1 MNFKNFHDVLNFAVK
16 QEEAAIAGY
25 GDLMEKTRLP
35 GLKALLKELQE
46 EERHHKQL
54 LLHTGS
60 KEIEEH
66 EIHEVADLKISDYL
80 VEESLDPDSRF
91 QDLLIFAAKKE
102 KAAVDLY
109 TSLMKKVN
117 RPEFK
122 KLFEFLIE
130 QEKSHKLKLET
141 EYDKHILQED

>member
-1 MNFKNFHDVLNFAVK
+1 MKFKNFQEILSFAIQ
-16 QEEAAIAGY
+16 QEEAAIKGY

-35 GLKALLKELQE
+35 GLKDLLKELQE

-54 LLHTGS
+54 LQHTES

-66 EIHEVADLKISDYL
+66 EIHQVADLKISDYL
-80 VEESLDPDSRF
+80 VEESLEPDSSF
-91 QDLLIFAAKKE
+91 QDLLIYAAKKE

-109 TSLMKKVN
+109 SSLLKKVK

-130 QEKSHKLKLET
+130 QEKTHKLKLET